1 MSKIGKQMR
10 QDLAAAGYAEGTQQV
25 YWEAARAFAEHFG
38 RSPAQLG
45 RDELREYVEVLRAS
59 GVGPSRLKQHFAGLK
74 FLYDK
79 TLGRAG
85 EVSFLAW
92 PRQPRPMPRVLSQQQ
107 VVTLLEALRELRY
120 RALAMVMYGAGL
132 RIDEACTLE
141 VSDIDAARMVIHV
154 RHGKG
159 DVARDV
165 PLSPRLLE
173 SLRAYWRQERPPRP
187 FLFVGKYTRKPV
199 SPAAVRKAMQRARGA
214 AGLKRRATP
223 HTLRHSFATHLLEA
237 GTDVRV
243 IQQLLGHRRL
253 STTAGYTR
261 VTHATMAKTTSP
273 LDRLPLPTKRS
284 T

>member
-1 MSKIGKQMR
+1 MSKIGRQMR
-10 QDLAAAGYAEGTQQV
+10 QDLAAAGYAESTQRV
-25 YWEAARAFAEHFG
+25 YWDAARAFARHFG
-38 RSPAQLG
+38 RSPATLG
-45 RDELREYVEVLRAS
+45 RDDVREYVEVLRGS
-59 GVGPSRLKQHFAGLK
+59 GIGPSRLKQHFAGLK

-79 TLGRAG
+79 TLGRPQ
-85 EVSFLAW
+85 EVSFLSW
-92 PRQPRPMPRVLSQQQ
+92 PKQPRPVPRVLSQEQI
-107 VVTLLEALRELRY
+107 VALFEALRLPKY
-120 RALAMVMYGAGL
+120 RAVAMVMYGAGL
-132 RIDEACTLE
+132 RIREACTLE
-141 VSDIDAARMVIHV
+141 VSDINSARMVIHV

-173 SLRAYWRQERPPRP
+173 ALRAYWSQERPPLP
-187 FLFVGKYTRKPV
+187 SLFVGRYTREPLN
-199 SPAAVRKAMQRARGA
+199 PEAVRKAMQRARGA
-214 AGLKRRATP
+214 AGLKRRETP

-284 T
+284 A

>member
-1 MSKIGKQMR
+1 MSIVGKQMR
-10 QDLAAAGYAEGTQQV
+10 QDLAAAGYAEGTQRV
-25 YWEAARAFAEHFG
+25 YWDAASAFAEHFG
-38 RSPAQLG
+38 RSPELLG
-45 RDELREYVEVLRAS
+45 REQVREYVEVLRAS
-59 GVGPSRLKQHFAGLK
+59 GIGPSRLKQHFAGLK

-79 TLGRAG
+79 TLGCPQ
-85 EVSFLAW
+85 EVSFLSW
-92 PRQPRPMPRVLSQQQ
+92 PKQPRPVPRVLSQKQI
-107 VVTLLEALRELRY
+107 VALFEALRELKY
-120 RALAMVMYGAGL
+120 RAIAMVMYGAGL
-132 RIDEACTLE
+132 RIREACTLE

-165 PLSPRLLE
+165 PLSPRLLAA
-173 SLRAYWRQERPPRP
+173 LRAYWREQRPPQP
-187 FLFVGKYTRKPV
+187 FLFVGKYTAMPV
-199 SPAAVRKAMQRARGA
+199 NPAAVRKAMQRARAA
-214 AGLKRRATP
+214 AGLERRVTP

-261 VTHATMAKTTSP
+261 VTHATMAKTTSL

-284 T
+284 A

>member
-1 MSKIGKQMR
+1 MSKIGQQMR
-10 QDLAAAGYAEGTQQV
+10 QDLAAAGYAESTQQV
-25 YWEAARAFAEHFG
+25 YWDAARAFAEHVG
-38 RSPAQLG
+38 RSPAELG
-45 RDELREYVEVLRAS
+45 REQLREYVEVLRAS
-59 GVGPSRLKQHFAGLK
+59 GIGPSRLKQHLAGLK

-79 TLGRAG
+79 TLGRPQ

-92 PRQPRPMPRVLSQQQ
+92 PKQPRAVPRVLSQQQ
-107 VVTLLEALRELRY
+107 VVALFEALQSPKY

-132 RIDEACTLE
+132 RVRETCTLE
-141 VSDIDAARMVIHV
+141 VSDIDGSRMVIHV

-173 SLRAYWRQERPPRP
+173 ALRAYWRQERPPQP
-187 FLFVGKYTRKPV
+187 FLFVGKYTGRPV
-199 SPAAVRKAMQRARGA
+199 NPAAVRKAMQRARAA
-214 AGLKRRATP
+214 AGLKRRVTP

-243 IQQLLGHRRL
+243 IQQLLGHRCL

-273 LDRLPLPTKRS
+273 LDRLPIPTKRS
-284 T
+284 A